1 MPLCACVH
9 ACLPAFV
16 CARVRTCVCMR
27 AVDRLHRTRFD
38 FVVGIAAIFV
48 DENLV
53 PINMPV
59 LYMYM
64 LEHCH
69 EELRAA
75 LEHAA
80 DQVRILTVP
89 QYRFDEVLSV
99 LPCYEYCRAA
109 GTARCP
115 QVCGTMGQ
123 LSGLSGPVP
132 CVHCSCSGIGFA
144 RGVYCATVAH
154 RRRMPINHSCAAMS
168 VRTVVLCGRCER
180 VRQAGSDSALP
191 VIPAHSGTGRCS
203 STASTARTA
212 PASSLR

>member
-1 MPLCACVH
+1 
-9 ACLPAFV
+9 
-16 CARVRTCVCMR
+16 MR

-99 LPCYEYCRAA
+99 LPYYEYCRAS

-123 LSGLSGPVP
+123 LSGISGPVP
-132 CVHCSCSGIGFA
+132 YVHCSCSGIGFA
-144 RGVYCATVAH
+144 RGAVPQWHTAEECQSQP
-154 RRRMPINHSCAAMS
+154 RSNEC
-168 VRTVVLCGRCER
+168 
-180 VRQAGSDSALP
+180 
-191 VIPAHSGTGRCS
+191 AHSGAVRPVRTGETDRQ
-203 STASTARTA
+203 
-212 PASSLR
+212 

>member
-1 MPLCACVH
+1 M
-9 ACLPAFV
+9 
-16 CARVRTCVCMR
+16 CMR

-99 LPCYEYCRAA
+99 LPYYEYCRAP
-109 GTARCP
+109 ARP
-115 QVCGTMGQ
+115 G
-123 LSGLSGPVP
+123 
-132 CVHCSCSGIGFA
+132 A
-144 RGVYCATVAH
+144 
-154 RRRMPINHSCAAMS
+154 HSCAALWANLVVSAGPCRMC
-168 VRTVVLCGRCER
+168 TVAV
-180 VRQAGSDSALP
+180 AALALLVEYTVP
-191 VIPAHSGTGRCS
+191 QWP
-203 STASTARTA
+203 TAEECQSITAVQQ
-212 PASSLR
+212 